1 MKEAQAASRI
11 KTVTLVAK
19 PGHAQAHRMTRRLAR
34 WLAGRGVEAR
44 IGPERAR
51 PAAGRRGARP
61 PRPSDLYVVFG
72 GDGTLLMAARAIAA
86 TPRPILG
93 VNLGGLGFLTE
104 TGGTEAT
111 RALEEVLAGRFDL
124 DRRTTLDVSLLRA
137 GRTVARQTVLN
148 DVVITKGAL
157 ARMIELGLTV
167 DRQFVARYRADGLIV
182 ATPTGSTAYA
192 LSAGGPIVH
201 PSLEALLIAPIC
213 PHTLTLRPL
222 ALPAAS
228 RVEITLRS
236 RHAEVYLTL
245 DGQVGQPLR
254 EKDRVRVVR
263 GRLPVLMVRTRRYSY
278 FEVLRHKLHWG
289 QR

>member
-1 MKEAQAASRI
+1 
-11 KTVTLVAK
+11 VAK
-19 PGHAQAHRMTRRLAR
+19 QGHAQARRVARRFER
-34 WLAGRGVEAR
+34 WL
-44 IGPERAR
+44 RAR
-51 PAAGRRGARP
+51 GIAVVSVPGDGRPARRPRGRAP
-61 PRPSDLYVVFG
+61 VSDLHVVFG

-86 TPRPILG
+86 TPRPLLG

-104 TGGTEAT
+104 TGLADAEA
-111 RALEEVLAGRFDL
+111 ALEEVLAGRYDL
-124 DRRTTLDVSLLRA
+124 ERRTTLDVSLLRA
-137 GRTVARQTVLN
+137 GRAIARQTVLN

-157 ARMIELGLTV
+157 ARMIDLDLAV

-201 PSLEALLIAPIC
+201 PSLEAVLIAPIC

-222 ALPAAS
+222 ALPAGSRVDITLAS
-228 RVEITLRS
+228 RD
-236 RHAEVYLTL
+236 AEAYLTL
-245 DGQVGQPLR
+245 DGQIGHPLR
-254 EKDRVRVVR
+254 AKDRARVAR
-263 GRLPVLMVRTRRYSY
+263 GRLPVLMVRTRRQSY

>member
-1 MKEAQAASRI
+1 
-11 KTVTLVAK
+11 
-19 PGHAQAHRMTRRLAR
+19 
-34 WLAGRGVEAR
+34 
-44 IGPERAR
+44 
-51 PAAGRRGARP
+51 
-61 PRPSDLYVVFG
+61 
-72 GDGTLLMAARAIAA
+72 
-86 TPRPILG
+86 
-93 VNLGGLGFLTE
+93 
-104 TGGTEAT
+104 
-111 RALEEVLAGRFDL
+111 
-124 DRRTTLDVSLLRA
+124 
-137 GRTVARQTVLN
+137 
-148 DVVITKGAL
+148 TKGAL